1 MIPATLYLVWVAA
14 YLLSGVGFYIGASR
28 LLSRRIKKNTAQRV
42 ALLASVVLT
51 FVGLFMATRTYIL
64 LQEVLCH
71 GTPV

>member
-1 MIPATLYLVWVAA
+1 MIPATLYLVWVAT
-14 YLLSGVGFYIGASR
+14 YLLSGVGVYIGASR
-28 LLSRRIKKNTAQRV
+28 LLSRNIKKNTAQRV

-64 LQEVLCH
+64 LQEVLCY